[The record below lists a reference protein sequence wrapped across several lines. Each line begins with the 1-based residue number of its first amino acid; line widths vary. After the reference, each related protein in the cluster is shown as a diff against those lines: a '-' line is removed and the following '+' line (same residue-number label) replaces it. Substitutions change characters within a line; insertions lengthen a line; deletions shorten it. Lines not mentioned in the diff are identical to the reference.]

1 MNIIEKTWKGWKV
14 KEEIGRGSYGTVYKC
29 SKVENGVEEYA
40 AVKVISIPQSGYA
53 EDAEKMSEEQTK
65 EYYKD
70 IADELI
76 KEIEILKELKGTK
89 NIVEIYDAEIIE
101 KEDGIGWNI
110 LIRMELLTAFSAYSK
125 NKKFTEAEVIRL
137 GLDLSDALAVCHKTR
152 IVHRDIKP
160 ENIFVA
166 SDGTFKLGDFGVA
179 KQMEKT
185 RSAMSIKGT
194 YTYMSPE
201 VFSGRRSDGRA
212 DMYSLALVM
221 YKLLNNDRLPFLDP
235 NKVIIRY
242 NERQAAFERRIK
254 GEDLPAISGISKELN
269 AVILKACAFKNTD
282 RQKNI
287 DEFRSQLEKVAK
299 GQKIRRNMKKSTMV
313 KLGTAAASVVVAMAS
328 AFVGYAHFELGLF
341 DSNKVADSDPAI
353 ISIYAKENGI
363 TDDCIDNKY
372 LYKDENGIYLVDKSA
387 DTTSLVTTDIDTGVA
402 FDGTNVV
409 YADLSEDSWNNLSWI
424 FYDAATGK
432 ASTDEDQIHYE
443 TEKLDVVYFDNEFVW
458 CKDEDADGDSD
469 FLMHNFETGKSSLV
483 EYFIGES
490 VLVFDDYMVFEKD
503 KNEDDVASVIYFYD
517 KKKTAEGV
525 ERLTLNGLFNE
536 KSVFYKDGYL
546 HFIEYPVKND
556 KNVNLISFNLKSG
569 KQVATPLQAESD
581 KILNGTV
588 SAMNDRFICIENDN
602 RYYLWSAEE
611 QTTKEIKIKDKHG
624 TLAECFTDPEITDK
638 IIISFKKENSYDYY
652 EVLKNGSLKLLD
664 SIVTG
669 EEKAYINKDIVYT
682 VGESDGKTVKV
693 YSIK

>member
-101 KEDGIGWNI
+101 KEEGIGWNI

-313 KLGTAAASVVVAMAS
+313 KLGTVAASVVVAMAS
-328 AFVGYAHFELGLF
+328 ALVGYAHFELSLF
-341 DSNKVADSDPAI
+341 DSNKAADSDPAI

-387 DTTSLVTTDIDTGVA
+387 DTTS
-402 FDGTNVV
+402 
-409 YADLSEDSWNNLSWI
+409 
-424 FYDAATGK
+424 
-432 ASTDEDQIHYE
+432 
-443 TEKLDVVYFDNEFVW
+443 
-458 CKDEDADGDSD
+458 
-469 FLMHNFETGKSSLV
+469 
-483 EYFIGES
+483 
-490 VLVFDDYMVFEKD
+490 
-503 KNEDDVASVIYFYD
+503 
-517 KKKTAEGV
+517 
-525 ERLTLNGLFNE
+525 
-536 KSVFYKDGYL
+536 
-546 HFIEYPVKND
+546 
-556 KNVNLISFNLKSG
+556 
-569 KQVATPLQAESD
+569 
-581 KILNGTV
+581 
-588 SAMNDRFICIENDN
+588 
-602 RYYLWSAEE
+602 
-611 QTTKEIKIKDKHG
+611 
-624 TLAECFTDPEITDK
+624 
-638 IIISFKKENSYDYY
+638 
-652 EVLKNGSLKLLD
+652 
-664 SIVTG
+664 
-669 EEKAYINKDIVYT
+669 
-682 VGESDGKTVKV
+682 
-693 YSIK
+693 